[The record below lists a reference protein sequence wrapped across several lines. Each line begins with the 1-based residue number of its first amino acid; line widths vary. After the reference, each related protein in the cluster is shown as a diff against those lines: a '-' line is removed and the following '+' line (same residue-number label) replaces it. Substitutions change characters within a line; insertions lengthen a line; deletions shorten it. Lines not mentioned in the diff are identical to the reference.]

1 MVIAI
6 DYDGTIIDGGAYP
19 NKGTIRPDAA
29 KVIKWLKSKG
39 ATLILWTCREGQ
51 ALKNAKELLEENGL
65 EFDAFNENADNYYT
79 SRKIVA
85 DIYIDD
91 MAWPRIPIDWKSIGE
106 SFGMDGKDF
115 D

>member
-1 MVIAI
+1 MVIFWPI
-6 DYDGTIIDGGAYP
+6 YY
-19 NKGTIRPDAA
+19 KGVIRPDAA

-51 ALKNAKELLEENGL
+51 ALENAKELLEENGL
-65 EFDAFNENADNYYT
+65 EFDAFNENADNYYK

-115 D
+115 DR

>member
-6 DYDGTIIDGGAYP
+6 DYDGTIINSDAYP
-19 NKGTIRPDAA
+19 NKGIIRPDAV

-39 ATLILWTCREGQ
+39 ATLILWTCREGR
-51 ALKNAKELLEENGL
+51 ALDNAKELLEENEL
-65 EFDAFNENADNYYT
+65 EFDSFNENADNYYK

-91 MAWPRIPIDWKSIGE
+91 MAWPRIPIEWKKIGK
-106 SFGMDGKDF
+106 SFGMEEKDF